1 VLLGT
6 PKSVLGIDLASR
18 YSAAVLWDGSRV
30 SAQFDS
36 VGLNPGQFVAK
47 VAEVA
52 ADHRVQ
58 EIVVEDIP
66 HHVKWTGLVKKVC
79 RLQGRILAQAEYA
92 VWFVP
97 PAVWQRSYDGVWR
110 AGPGGASEAAAKLGY
125 QAPDF
130 SDDPRFEPLAKTPG
144 ERRRLRKKVESDY
157 VDAYLIAR
165 WAANQPDLSQV
176 PNVQRG
182 DE

>member
-1 VLLGT
+1 
-6 PKSVLGIDLASR
+6 
-18 YSAAVLWDGSRV
+18 
-30 SAQFDS
+30 
-36 VGLNPGQFVAK
+36 
-47 VAEVA
+47 
-52 ADHRVQ
+52 
-58 EIVVEDIP
+58 
-66 HHVKWTGLVKKVC
+66 
-79 RLQGRILAQAEYA
+79 
-92 VWFVP
+92 
-97 PAVWQRSYDGVWR
+97 
-110 AGPGGASEAAAKLGY
+110 LGY